1 MFDRVDVMPFRVFI
15 SLLLMSA
22 VANATAVGQSPTD
35 LIAARHQSQYLIE
48 QARLLH
54 PALPVGLLEAQAYVA
69 TRWQHRLPDDSGGHR
84 GMPSVV
90 GLFGLYSTSEHGFV
104 DLLGSVAAFSG
115 LSKAQLMVSEETY
128 IFATAAFLE
137 HQVLEQG
144 LQGGQIEDF
153 APIFAMLSGIS
164 AKSVASQ
171 YAVNSH
177 VYEIYKTVG
186 TGVDEDG
193 IQIKP
198 QRIDLKKIFTV
209 DELAQLGAA
218 QLVFNV
224 TVDTDDPAKKKTAF
238 FAGSAGIPEQINV
251 DYPGAIWVEALFW
264 SSRNGAAITHV
275 VIHTMQG
282 SYAGSINWFL
292 NPDSEVSSHYLM
304 RSSDGQITQM
314 VRNADKAWHARS
326 ANVYTIGIEHEG
338 FVDNPAWYTDAMY
351 DESAKLTAYLCNAYL
366 IDCSRAYNGVSHSTI
381 VELSNDYTVKGHQ
394 HYPDQVHSD
403 PGINWDWPRY
413 HSLLNGG
420 VIPPEVNFLPVASFV
435 SECTGLTC
443 SFDATSSTDSD
454 GAVVSYAWDFGDE
467 SSAQTS
473 VASHSYTSA
482 GNFSVMLA
490 VADDKGAINE
500 KTTIIIVQDQPPA
513 ANNKSGGGAL
523 SVMLLVLL
531 AAAGL
536 HRFAAA

>member
-15 SLLLMSA
+15 SLLLLPVM
-22 VANATAVGQSPTD
+22 ANAVGQSSTD
-35 LIAARHQSQYLIE
+35 LTAARHQYQYLIE
-48 QARLLH
+48 QAQSRY

-69 TRWQHRLPDDSGGHR
+69 TRWQHRRPDDSDTHR
-84 GMPSVV
+84 GMPPVV
-90 GLFGLYSTSEHGFV
+90 GLFGLYSTGEHGFV
-104 DLLGSVAAFSG
+104 DLLASVAAFSG
-115 LSKAQLMVSEETY
+115 LSKAQLMASEETY
-128 IFATAAFLE
+128 VFATAAFLE
-137 HQVLEQG
+137 HQILEQG

-153 APIFAMLSGIS
+153 APIFATLSGIS
-164 AKSVASQ
+164 ARSDASQ

-177 VYEIYKTVG
+177 VYEIYKTLG
-186 TGVDEDG
+186 TGVDKDG
-193 IQIKP
+193 IQIQP
-198 QRIDLKKIFTV
+198 QRVDLQKIFTL
-209 DELAQLGAA
+209 DELAQLGAPE
-218 QLVFNV
+218 LVFDV
-224 TVDTDDPAKKKTAF
+224 AKKKTAF
-238 FAGSAGIPEQINV
+238 FAGSAANPEQINV

-264 SSRNGAAITHV
+264 SSRNGTAITHV

-292 NPDSEVSSHYLM
+292 NSDSEVSSHYLM

-338 FVDNPAWYTDAMY
+338 FVDNPAWYTDVMY
-351 DESAKLTAYLCNAYL
+351 DESARLTAYLCNAYL

-381 VELSNDYTVKGHQ
+381 VELSNDFTVKGHQ

-420 VIPPEVNFLPVASFV
+420 VIPPQVNFLPAASFV

-443 SFDATSSTDSD
+443 RFDATGSTDSD
-454 GAVVSYAWDFGDE
+454 GAIASYIWAFGDG

-473 VASHSYTSA
+473 VASHSYSSA

-490 VADDKGAINE
+490 VADDKGAIHE
-500 KTTIIIVQDQPPA
+500 KTTIIIVQDQPPVT
-513 ANNKSGGGAL
+513 NNKSGGGAL
-523 SVMLLVLL
+523 SVLLLGLL
-531 AAAGL
+531 ALAATRL
-536 HRFAAA
+536 RHCAAA